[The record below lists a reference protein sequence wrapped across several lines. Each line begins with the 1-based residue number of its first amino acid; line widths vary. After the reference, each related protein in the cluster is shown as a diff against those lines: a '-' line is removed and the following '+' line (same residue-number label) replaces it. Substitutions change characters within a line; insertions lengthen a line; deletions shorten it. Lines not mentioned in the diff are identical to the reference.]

1 MAGEH
6 PFREGAGQGE
16 FEEDGVEAVLVD
28 GAAVAGLALAG
39 AGEQL
44 RRERGLAGGEEDA
57 GGLLADDR
65 QEVRQGAGQTL
76 GQFVAGSQGRLGR
89 GPGPAGDPLQF
100 GDEGQGVV
108 PVLRVVDQQP
118 LREAELP
125 AAAEADDGGFAVG
138 PQAEEAGCA
147 VLGGA
152 RFGGGEADHDP
163 VVGQAGVAVGAG
175 GELHGLGSGAAG
187 AVREDRAGREEQF
200 GLARAAG
207 PVRRRAAGGAGAG
220 VGGCWCGGCWWSC
233 GPAPFGGVAEV
244 RCGGPRVPRVT
255 PRGCGTEGTLAAPTD
270 NEGAVRAAPGAP
282 HVPPLSGT
290 VGSVGSAGGAAR
302 DQRPFAVE

>member
-1 MAGEH
+1 MAGER
-6 PFREGAGQGE
+6 PYREGAGQGE
-16 FEEDGVEAVLVD
+16 FEEDGVGAVLVD
-28 GAAVAGLALAG
+28 GEVVVGLALAG

-76 GQFVAGSQGRLGR
+76 GQFAAGSQGRLGR

-187 AVREDRAGREEQF
+187 AVREDRAGREGQF

-207 PVRRRAAGGAGAG
+207 PVRRGAAGGAGAG
-220 VGGCWCGGCWWSC
+220 VGGAGGHVVPPPSVVWPKY
-233 GPAPFGGVAEV
+233 GAAAPACRASPPGVAV
-244 RCGGPRVPRVT
+244 RRGP
-255 PRGCGTEGTLAAPTD
+255 
-270 NEGAVRAAPGAP
+270 
-282 HVPPLSGT
+282 
-290 VGSVGSAGGAAR
+290 
-302 DQRPFAVE
+302 